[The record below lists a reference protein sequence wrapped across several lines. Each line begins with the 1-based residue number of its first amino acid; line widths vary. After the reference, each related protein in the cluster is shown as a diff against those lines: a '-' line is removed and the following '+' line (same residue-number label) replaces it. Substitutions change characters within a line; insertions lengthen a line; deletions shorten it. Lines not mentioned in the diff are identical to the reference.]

1 MNTNM
6 PEKTY
11 LGFCY
16 VPVQKFENLYEVD
29 DALANGTIFTDL
41 NIPFDAYKNE
51 TVMNPFK

>member
-16 VPVQKFENLYEVD
+16 VPVQKLT
-29 DALANGTIFTDL
+29 NGTIFTDL

>member
-1 MNTNM
+1 MNSNM
-6 PEKTY
+6 PENTY

-16 VPVQKFENLYEVD
+16 VPVQKFENLYDVN

-51 TVMNPFK
+51 NVMNPFK